1 MKKCLIPFV
10 AILLAL
16 ATLLTSCAPALSNIS
31 EKHYDKTEAFGNGY
45 TENNS
50 TESNYII
57 GVEDKTALDDDFQFL
72 SLSYGDYRES
82 FLPVDTMENDEPVVL
97 HDAEEDLYSFIISCI
112 AFDITRL
119 GYTVSDGIA
128 TDDDGNS
135 YIGLVFS
142 DEHSTYSDG
151 ETEMPAAGFLQLVDE
166 HTECVLSE
174 ETVTNGVVAV
184 VGEDDTYLVNQYVSL
199 NPFSGI
205 FDGCYF
211 KYCQVSAYA
220 MSVFTAPVDDAVFD
234 YGVDCYDFDSG
245 RTKWKADPSVRPTLQ
260 AYSLYSDEAK
270 AYQAAC
276 DAIRQLIDIQE
287 QNAYRG
293 EKTVMIVIDPAILDA
308 LALHKTP
315 EMINEY
321 AMEAIRGIELK
332 ENQFV
337 VVSATEGVQIYTLP
351 DVQEAI
357 AQRRSNGLMQI
368 LTSSLMLVG
377 SVVIACCSF
386 GAGTPLVVTSV
397 AVIAG
402 GVASA
407 YAVSNLIE
415 GIDNV
420 KLANC
425 GDIYSPAMNPIR
437 NQFVEHFGDDRGV
450 LIYNAVG
457 LGAMF
462 IQSLTVPIGAGF
474 KLANTIGAGVFQ
486 TTVIVGRAVLVRLC
500 EMAVVGAVST
510 AAAMGTSYLVEKW
523 TDNKIAADWSGLA
536 AGLFTGFATM
546 KGLNALDKRW
556 NFSGL
561 YTKQDVLQKYYIENQ
576 EKALNKFKP
585 ETWEKLSE
593 SAQKSAINRLS
604 KFIAKDIGLAD
615 KTPKINYYN
624 DPSDDAGY
632 GFFRESDYS
641 ININKAYWNDSAEL
655 VDTLAHELQHA
666 QQWQLVKAGVV
677 NDVTSSYLNYITPEE
692 NWTAYRRQAC
702 EDQAFATGEA
712 WKNFA
717 TDCWKPQT
725 DPNTYYNFDG
735 LKNMNYM
742 NKRGWTLDKIDMAVQ
757 NGRAGISTNKA
768 TGGSCSVYCYPGTQ
782 FYVVIDDVTHSIV
795 QFSQFGDT
803 TWVPD
808 NQIIWQSLGR

>member
-1 MKKCLIPFV
+1 M
-10 AILLAL
+10 
-16 ATLLTSCAPALSNIS
+16 
-31 EKHYDKTEAFGNGY
+31 
-45 TENNS
+45 
-50 TESNYII
+50 
-57 GVEDKTALDDDFQFL
+57 
-72 SLSYGDYRES
+72 
-82 FLPVDTMENDEPVVL
+82 
-97 HDAEEDLYSFIISCI
+97 
-112 AFDITRL
+112 
-119 GYTVSDGIA
+119 
-128 TDDDGNS
+128 
-135 YIGLVFS
+135 
-142 DEHSTYSDG
+142 
-151 ETEMPAAGFLQLVDE
+151 
-166 HTECVLSE
+166 
-174 ETVTNGVVAV
+174 
-184 VGEDDTYLVNQYVSL
+184 
-199 NPFSGI
+199 
-205 FDGCYF
+205 
-211 KYCQVSAYA
+211 
-220 MSVFTAPVDDAVFD
+220 
-234 YGVDCYDFDSG
+234 
-245 RTKWKADPSVRPTLQ
+245 
-260 AYSLYSDEAK
+260 
-270 AYQAAC
+270 
-276 DAIRQLIDIQE
+276 
-287 QNAYRG
+287 
-293 EKTVMIVIDPAILDA
+293 
-308 LALHKTP
+308 
-315 EMINEY
+315 
-321 AMEAIRGIELK
+321 
-332 ENQFV
+332 
-337 VVSATEGVQIYTLP
+337 
-351 DVQEAI
+351 
-357 AQRRSNGLMQI
+357 
-368 LTSSLMLVG
+368 
-377 SVVIACCSF
+377 
-386 GAGTPLVVTSV
+386 
-397 AVIAG
+397 
-402 GVASA
+402 ASA

-486 TTVIVGRAVLVRLC
+486 TTVIVGRAVLVHLC

-510 AAAMGTSYLVEKW
+510 AAAMGTSYLVDKW
-523 TDNKIAADWSGLA
+523 TDNKIASDWSGLA
-536 AGLFTGFATM
+536 AGLLTGFATM
-546 KGLNALDKRW
+546 KGLNVLDKRW

-585 ETWEKLSE
+585 DMWEKLSE

>member
-31 EKHYDKTEAFGNGY
+31 EKHYDKTETFGNGY
-45 TENNS
+45 TENIS

-57 GVEDKTALDDDFQFL
+57 GMEHQTTSNDDPRL
-72 SLSYGDYRES
+72 ISLSYGDYREN
-82 FLPVDTMENDEPVVL
+82 FLPVDTVEIDESVVL
-97 HDAEEDLYSFIISCI
+97 YDAEEDLYSFIISCI
-112 AFDITRL
+112 AFDITQL

-128 TDDDGNS
+128 TDADGNS

-142 DEHSTYSDG
+142 DGHSAYSDG

-184 VGEDDTYLVNQYVSL
+184 VGENETYLINQYVSL

-276 DAIRQLIDIQE
+276 DAISQLIDIQE

-308 LALHKTP
+308 LALHETP

-337 VVSATEGVQIYTLP
+337 VVSATEGVQIYKLP
-351 DVQEAI
+351 NVQEAI

-386 GAGTPLVVTSV
+386 GAGTPLIVTSV

-450 LIYNAVG
+450 LIYNVAG

-486 TTVIVGRAVLVRLC
+486 TTVIVGRAVLVHLC

-510 AAAMGTSYLVEKW
+510 AAAMGTSYLVDKW
-523 TDNKIAADWSGLA
+523 TDNKIASDWSGLA
-536 AGLFTGFATM
+536 AGLLTGFTTM
-546 KGLNALDKRW
+546 KGMNALDKRW

-561 YTKQDVLQKYYIENQ
+561 HTKQDVLQKYHVENQ
-576 EKALNKFKP
+576 EQVLKNFKP
-585 ETWEKLSE
+585 GTWEKLSE
-593 SAQKSAINRLS
+593 GEQKRAISRLTRFVSNNLGIGDKVPEVKFYTDSA
-604 KFIAKDIGLAD
+604 
-615 KTPKINYYN
+615 
-624 DPSDDAGY
+624 DDAGY
-632 GFFRESDYS
+632 GFFSQKDYS
-641 ININKAYWNDSAEL
+641 ININKAYWGDSAEL
-655 VDTLAHELQHA
+655 VDTVAHELQHA
-666 QQWQLVKAGVV
+666 AQWQMVRAGVD
-677 NDVTSSYLNYITPEE
+677 NEITWSYLHYITPEQ
-692 NWTAYRRQAC
+692 NKALYFSQAC
-702 EDQAFATGEA
+702 EKQSYATGEY
-712 WKNFA
+712 WKDLA
-717 TDCWKPQT
+717 
-725 DPNTYYNFDG
+725 
-735 LKNMNYM
+735 
-742 NKRGWTLDKIDMAVQ
+742 R
-757 NGRAGISTNKA
+757 
-768 TGGSCSVYCYPGTQ
+768 
-782 FYVVIDDVTHSIV
+782 SI
-795 QFSQFGDT
+795 
-803 TWVPD
+803 WYE
-808 NQIIWQSLGR
+808 